1 MKNVDYSL
9 YLVTDRTY
17 LEGRSLFDAVEEA
30 IKAGVTV
37 VQLREKNI
45 SDREFYEM
53 GLRLREITKKYN
65 VPLIINDRVDIAIAV
80 DADGVHLGQEE
91 LPAKVV
97 REIIGYKKII
107 GVSATSFEEAK
118 KAYEDGADYV
128 GVGAVFKT
136 PSKKD
141 AKYVSLETLR
151 EITEKIP
158 IPVLA
163 IGGIDKENID
173 EVLKYNVKGVC
184 CISAIL
190 KGDIGENVRLLKDKI
205 TKKLK
210 QIY

>member
-1 MKNVDYSL
+1 MNNIDYSL
-9 YLVTDRTY
+9 YLITDRTY
-17 LEGRSLFDAVEEA
+17 LKDRSLFDAVEEA

-53 GLRLREITKKYN
+53 GLKLREVTKKYG

-97 REIIGYKKII
+97 REVIGYKKII
-107 GVSATSFEEAK
+107 GVSASSLKEAEEAYK
-118 KAYEDGADYV
+118 CGADYI
-128 GVGAVFKT
+128 GVGAIFPT

-141 AKYVSLETLR
+141 AKYVGLQTLK

-163 IGGIDKENID
+163 IGGITKENIQ
-173 EVLKYNVKGVC
+173 EVLKYNIKGVC

-190 KGDIGENVRLLKDKI
+190 KGDISENVRFLKDIIKRNMG
-205 TKKLK
+205 
-210 QIY
+210 

>member
-1 MKNVDYSL
+1 MDYSL

-17 LEGRSLFDAVEEA
+17 LKGRSLFDAVEEA
-30 IKAGVTV
+30 INAGVTV

-53 GLRLREITKKYN
+53 GLKLREVTKKYG

-97 REIIGYKKII
+97 REVIGYKKII
-107 GVSATSFEEAK
+107 GVSASSLKEAEEAYK
-118 KAYEDGADYV
+118 YGADYI
-128 GVGAVFKT
+128 GVGAIFPT

-141 AKYVSLETLR
+141 AKYVGLQTLK

-158 IPVLA
+158 IPILA
-163 IGGIDKENID
+163 IGGISKENIQ
-173 EVLKYNVKGVC
+173 EVLKYNIKGVC

-190 KGDIGENVRLLKDKI
+190 KGDVSENVRFLKNIIKRNMG
-205 TKKLK
+205 
-210 QIY
+210 

>member
-1 MKNVDYSL
+1 MDYSL

-17 LEGRSLFDAVEEA
+17 LKGRSLFDAVEEA

-53 GLRLREITKKYN
+53 GLKLREVTKKYG

-97 REIIGYKKII
+97 REVIGYKKII
-107 GVSATSFEEAK
+107 GVSASSLKEAEEAYK
-118 KAYEDGADYV
+118 YGADYI
-128 GVGAVFKT
+128 GVGAIFPT

-141 AKYVSLETLR
+141 AKYVGLQTLK

-158 IPVLA
+158 IPILA
-163 IGGIDKENID
+163 IGGISKENIQ
-173 EVLKYNVKGVC
+173 EVLKYNIKGVC

-190 KGDIGENVRLLKDKI
+190 KGDVSENVRFLKNIIKRNMG
-205 TKKLK
+205 
-210 QIY
+210 